1 MEKTIKF
8 NKIGIKRRFI
18 QYIVIILISIFVLF
32 IASKL
37 IEERRRSKIR
47 IYNSQIKELQ
57 NEKQRK
63 IDLIEK
69 EYNDKIE
76 ALLNKIDKINE

>member
-18 QYIVIILISIFVLF
+18 QYIVIVLISIFVLF
-32 IASKL
+32 LASKL
-37 IEERRRSKIR
+37 IEKRKHSKIR
-47 IYNSQIKELQ
+47 IYNSQIEKLQ
-57 NEKQRK
+57 DEKQKK

-76 ALLNKIDKINE
+76 ALLNKIDKIKD